1 MNISLSDARLIF
13 NTPKGT
19 LMIVAFDSASSK
31 PYEELVDRTLKE
43 NAKQGFRR
51 DGEPYYMLHKKDI
64 PLDNEKGQH
73 FREALTYDASSNTC
87 SFPIEKAKSAH
98 LKRLQSVVR
107 KKLTAL
113 RARED
118 VGEILEDQI
127 SMMKKALSGFDM
139 NGISDIDTLYEAVP
153 TLLKD

>member
-73 FREALTYDASSNTC
+73 FRRR
-87 SFPIEKAKSAH
+87 IIGKS
-98 LKRLQSVVR
+98 LPKMLPFFIVKR
-107 KKLTAL
+107 
-113 RARED
+113 
-118 VGEILEDQI
+118 
-127 SMMKKALSGFDM
+127 
-139 NGISDIDTLYEAVP
+139 DIFFM
-153 TLLKD
+153 